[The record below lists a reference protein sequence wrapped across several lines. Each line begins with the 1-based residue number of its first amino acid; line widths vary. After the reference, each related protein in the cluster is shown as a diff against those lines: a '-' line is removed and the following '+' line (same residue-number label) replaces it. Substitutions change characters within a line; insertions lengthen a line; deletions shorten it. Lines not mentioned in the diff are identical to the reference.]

1 MNPSSVS
8 AFAEEIVRA
17 ALRADT
23 VSEFNRYSLLLI
35 FPNKLP
41 IGAMPWANHI
51 GRSKFGG
58 GVPVISSPKVAS

>member
-1 MNPSSVS
+1 ML
-8 AFAEEIVRA
+8 RA

-23 VSEFNRYSLLLI
+23 VSEFNRYSLLVI

-41 IGAMPWANHI
+41 IGAMLWANQM
-51 GRSKFGG
+51 GRSKVGG